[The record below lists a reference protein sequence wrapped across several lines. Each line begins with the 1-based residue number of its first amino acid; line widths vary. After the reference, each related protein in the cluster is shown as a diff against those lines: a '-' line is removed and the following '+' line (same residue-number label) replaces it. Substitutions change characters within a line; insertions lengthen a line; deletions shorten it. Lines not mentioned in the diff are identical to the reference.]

1 MMSSNLAMSDRR
13 VPRHRAFGTVDLR
26 GPADFPKPATDQ
38 PHGTPPR
45 SLTMHIH
52 NTGYEPV
59 RDGPANGDQD
69 RERRLELLVRRLPE
83 RLQTVVRWLRWP
95 AARWVRIPAGLLL
108 IVASLFSI
116 LPILG
121 LWMLPLGLVL
131 LAEDVPP
138 VRRATGRVL
147 AWIERRRRRWMG
159 LPQASHRQSISSVA
173 AMDRLSSKT
182 HAASG
187 DYSPHSGSSSP

>member
-1 MMSSNLAMSDRR
+1 MCI
-13 VPRHRAFGTVDLR
+13 
-26 GPADFPKPATDQ
+26 
-38 PHGTPPR
+38 R
-45 SLTMHIH
+45 SA
-52 NTGYEPV
+52 GREPV
-59 RDGPANGDQD
+59 RGRPAGGEQD
-69 RERRLELLVRRLPE
+69 RERRLELLVRRLPR
-83 RLQTVVRWLRWP
+83 RLQAVVRWLRRP

-147 AWIERRRRRWMG
+147 AWIERRRPHWMG
-159 LPQASHRQSISSVA
+159 LPQASHRQPPSSEKQP
-173 AMDRLSSKT
+173 S
-182 HAASG
+182 
-187 DYSPHSGSSSP
+187 